1 MISKYVKDLIIQ
13 FNLKLKTSCSTTMM
27 NIISSGDLKARA
39 ESTPVNQSLANGKFS
54 TNASN
59 WLIPSHK
66 QRPFSSRMRS
76 CAFFPAQNTATVGNS
91 LHWSTWSARSDCEN
105 VWPEF
110 WTFEDFFFRSHNVFM
125 FPAIINACPDFIS
138 LEDQDIYFRY
148 VTTMDAA
155 CVVQLQDLYSAMRTY
170 LIACSMTE
178 E

>member
-1 MISKYVKDLIIQ
+1 MCRRWENTSFFIIKETINHLQTNKQTNSKGLIIK
-13 FNLKLKTSCSTTMM
+13 FNLKLKTSCSTAMM
-27 NIISSGDLKARA
+27 NIIWTGDLKARA
-39 ESTPVNQSLANGKFS
+39 ESTPVNQSQANGKFS

-110 WTFEDFFFRSHNVFM
+110 WTFEDFFLDLTMFWCFR
-125 FPAIINACPDFIS
+125 
-138 LEDQDIYFRY
+138 L
-148 VTTMDAA
+148 
-155 CVVQLQDLYSAMRTY
+155 
-170 LIACSMTE
+170 
-178 E
+178 

>member
-66 QRPFSSRMRS
+66 RPFLSRMRS
-76 CAFFPAQNTATVGNS
+76 CACIPAQNTLWATV
-91 LHWSTWSARSDCEN
+91 CKE
-105 VWPEF
+105 
-110 WTFEDFFFRSHNVFM
+110 
-125 FPAIINACPDFIS
+125 
-138 LEDQDIYFRY
+138 
-148 VTTMDAA
+148 
-155 CVVQLQDLYSAMRTY
+155 
-170 LIACSMTE
+170 
-178 E
+178 